1 MQGRGKNNES
11 HLANL
16 RDPEGGGEAGPE
28 VSFLHSQERG
38 NEEGVGW
45 GERDSGKGASGAVR
59 GHYGFMHNV
68 EKSGSGF

>member
-38 NEEGVGW
+38 NEEGVEWSGMV
-45 GERDSGKGASGAVR
+45 GGRIVERW
-59 GHYGFMHNV
+59 
-68 EKSGSGF
+68 